1 MTAKAR
7 KRAAN
12 LRPIRPARRYADRM
26 SRNRILLVD
35 DDQELAQ
42 LLRDFLERE
51 GFEIALAYN
60 ADTALAAVRAEAF
73 DALVLDVMM
82 PGRSGLDALR
92 ELRRESALPV
102 LMLTALG
109 EDIDRILG
117 LELGAD
123 DYISKPCNPRE
134 LAAQLRAV
142 LRRARGES
150 HEALTDLHNGP
161 IRLSAASRSVSIDG
175 RPVALTATEFDLL
188 VLLLREAGRV
198 VSKERISQSVLGR
211 PLGPYDRSIDVHVS
225 NLRRKLGD
233 AGDGTSPITTI
244 HRSGY
249 LLRQPE
255 HD

>member
-1 MTAKAR
+1 MA
-7 KRAAN
+7 
-12 LRPIRPARRYADRM
+12 
-26 SRNRILLVD
+26 RNRILIAD
-35 DDQELAQ
+35 DDEELAQ
-42 LLRDFLERE
+42 LLRDFLTRE
-51 GFEIALAYN
+51 GFDVVIAHT
-60 ADTALAAVRAEAF
+60 ADAALAAARAQAF

-123 DYISKPCNPRE
+123 AYIPKPCNPRE
-134 LAAQLRAV
+134 LAARLRAV
-142 LRRARGES
+142 LRRVRGEGGDT
-150 HEALTDLHNGP
+150 LTDLHNGP
-161 IRLSAASRSVSIDG
+161 IWLRAASRSVTVDG
-175 RPVALTATEFDLL
+175 RPLSLTATEFDLL
-188 VLLLREAGRV
+188 ALLLREAGRV

-211 PLGPYDRSIDVHVS
+211 PLGPFDRSIDVHVS

-233 AGDGTSPITTI
+233 APDGGSPITTI

-249 LLRQPE
+249 LLRQLGE
-255 HD
+255 AA

>member
-1 MTAKAR
+1 MGH
-7 KRAAN
+7 
-12 LRPIRPARRYADRM
+12 
-26 SRNRILLVD
+26 NRILLAD
-35 DDQELAQ
+35 DDVELAQ
-42 LLRDFLERE
+42 LLRDFLARE
-51 GFEIALAYN
+51 GFDVVLAHN
-60 ADTALAAVRAEAF
+60 ATDALAAARAETF

-123 DYISKPCNPRE
+123 DYIPKPCNPRE
-134 LAAQLRAV
+134 LAARLRAV
-142 LRRARGES
+142 LRRARGEGS
-150 HEALTDLHNGP
+150 ETLTDLRNGP
-161 IRLSAASRSVSIDG
+161 IWLRAASRSVTVNGKPIT
-175 RPVALTATEFDLL
+175 LTATEFDLL

-198 VSKERISQSVLGR
+198 VSKERISQTVLGR
-211 PLGPYDRSIDVHVS
+211 ALGPFDRSIDVHVS

-233 AGDGTSPITTI
+233 ATDGASPITTI

-249 LLRQPE
+249 LLRQFE
-255 HD
+255 EAE

>member
-1 MTAKAR
+1 MA
-7 KRAAN
+7 
-12 LRPIRPARRYADRM
+12 
-26 SRNRILLVD
+26 RNRILLAD
-35 DDQELAQ
+35 DDEELAQ

-51 GFEIALAYN
+51 GFEVALAHT
-60 ADTALAAVRAEAF
+60 ADEALAAARAEPF

-123 DYISKPCNPRE
+123 DYLPKPCNPRE
-134 LAAQLRAV
+134 LAARLRAV
-142 LRRARGES
+142 LRRARGEG
-150 HEALTDLHNGP
+150 HEALTDLRNGP
-161 IRLSAASRSVSIDG
+161 IALRAASRSVSVDG

-198 VSKERISQSVLGR
+198 VSKERISQTVLGR
-211 PLGPYDRSIDVHVS
+211 PLGPFDRSIDVHVS

-233 AGDGTSPITTI
+233 AADGASPITTI

-249 LLRQPE
+249 LLRQLDETP
-255 HD
+255 

>member
-1 MTAKAR
+1 M
-7 KRAAN
+7 
-12 LRPIRPARRYADRM
+12 RRYARGM
-26 SRNRILLVD
+26 NRNRILLAD
-35 DDQELAQ
+35 DDVELAQ
-42 LLRDFLERE
+42 LLRDFLARE
-51 GFEIALAYN
+51 GFEVTLVHD
-60 ADTALAAVRAEAF
+60 ADGALAAARTDAF

-92 ELRRESALPV
+92 DLRRESALPV

-123 DYISKPCNPRE
+123 DYIPKPCNPRE
-134 LAAQLRAV
+134 LAARLRAV
-142 LRRARGES
+142 LRRARGEGG
-150 HEALTDLHNGP
+150 EAFTDMIDSDGQGNGP
-161 IRLSAASRSVSIDG
+161 IRLRAASRGVSVDDKPI
-175 RPVALTATEFDLL
+175 ALTATEFDLL

-233 AGDGTSPITTI
+233 AHDGASPITTI

-249 LLRQPE
+249 LMRQLDDPAAP
-255 HD
+255 